1 MREKTNSVAIFVD
14 VKSAFDSVNHKLM
27 LKTLREQGF
36 DEIFV
41 KLVALLYEHS
51 RVNGHKVGVGVLQ
64 DSKLSPILFNQV
76 YDNIR
81 KLIET
86 KWMQRGNDI
95 T

>member
-1 MREKTNSVAIFVD
+1 MFVD

-27 LKTLREQGF
+27 LRTLREQGF

-64 DSKLSPILFNQV
+64 GGKLSPILFNQV
-76 YDNIR
+76 YDNIK
-81 KLIET
+81 KLIEI
-86 KWMQRGNDI
+86 KWMERGND
-95 T
+95 TT

>member
-1 MREKTNSVAIFVD
+1 
-14 VKSAFDSVNHKLM
+14 M

-36 DEIFV
+36 DEVFI

-51 RVNGHKVGVGVLQ
+51 RVNGRKVEVVVLQ
-64 DSKLSPILFNQV
+64 DGKLSLILFNKV
-76 YDNIR
+76 YNNIK

>member
-1 MREKTNSVAIFVD
+1 VD

-41 KLVALLYEHS
+41 KLVAFLYEHS

-64 DSKLSPILFNQV
+64 GGKLSPILFN
-76 YDNIR
+76 
-81 KLIET
+81 
-86 KWMQRGNDI
+86 
-95 T
+95 